1 MEDKS
6 YTWLLTEMSNNKIP
20 LKILETGICR
30 GSKLLNWFYSDPMGI
45 VCKKPIKG
53 SPRTKHLLNYFL
65 NQRVLILEKY
75 NPEKIIC
82 YLYHRK
88 GIKIVNAKEAI
99 ELAGNQLHGLQ
110 VRSIHLALP
119 SSANYHNIYRISA
132 LNNNGELHNTLT
144 YGKLSK
150 DSNEEIKDPVISE
163 RAHSLIVYLSD
174 LILKHY
180 LKYIKSLKID
190 LIADINGQ
198 FHIIKVKELVLS
210 DSSVGHESFKR
221 RSGRAVTLKTQED
234 SSEELSEEPDAV
246 YGQIKIIHEKDQRKK
261 DIGYKYPLK
270 KSTSEN
276 SDVFLEMIAKT
287 FDRERKTQ
295 EALEIIKCK
304 REEIESA
311 DKVNKRKA
319 FQMNSLKS
327 TKESLPKKCFNSI
340 NDLLYYVE
348 KTRPRVWLKD
358 SQANEVQYNT
368 IDLQLNSPATD
379 KDMLQESSDSEQEIK
394 DQKLSGTN
402 SQGYF
407 KKRYEQ
413 TFMNFLTDE
422 ENRIRNKI
430 LISRLKMNSQS
441 QGLAS
446 FSVQKS
452 EMSSFRHSIRKTK
465 SPIYT

>member
-1 MEDKS
+1 
-6 YTWLLTEMSNNKIP
+6 MSNNKIP

-45 VCKKPIKG
+45 ICKKPIKG

-65 NQRVLILEKY
+65 NQRVLILEQY
-75 NPEKIIC
+75 NPDKIIC

-150 DSNEEIKDPVISE
+150 DSNEEIKDPVICE

-180 LKYIKSLKID
+180 LKHIKSLRID

-198 FHIIKVKELVLS
+198 FHIIKIEELTLS
-210 DSSVGHESFKR
+210 DSSAGQDSFKR
-221 RSGRAVTLKTQED
+221 RNGRTVTLKTQED
-234 SSEELSEEPDAV
+234 SSEELSEEPDTV
-246 YGQIKIIHEKDQRKK
+246 YGQIKIVHEKDQRKR
-261 DIGYKYPLK
+261 DANYKISLK
-270 KSTSEN
+270 KNTSEN

-295 EALEIIKCK
+295 EALEIIKYK

-327 TKESLPKKCFNSI
+327 SKESLPKKCFNSI

-358 SQANEVQYNT
+358 SQSNEIQSNT
-368 IDLQLNSPATD
+368 IDFQLNSPTTE
-379 KDMLQESSDSEQEIK
+379 KDILQESSELEQEPK

-407 KKRYEQ
+407 KRRYEQ
-413 TFMNFLTDE
+413 TFMNFLSDE
-422 ENRIRNKI
+422 ENRIKNKI
-430 LISRLKMNSQS
+430 LTNRLKINSQS
-441 QGLAS
+441 QDHMS
-446 FSVQKS
+446 FSGHKS
-452 EMSSFRHSIRKTK
+452 GSSSYKHSIRKIK